1 MKKVIIK
8 QEEEKVYLSDLD
20 SSSLV
25 GLELNQGL
33 KAFLLYSCE
42 KGFYCVNNTDFSK
55 LESKVFEYTIK
66 GCIEKMNVKNVFV
79 FETHKELFK
88 WMSE

>member
-25 GLELNQGL
+25 GLEFNQGV
-33 KAFLLYSCE
+33 KAFLLYSCK
-42 KGFYCVNNTDFSK
+42 KGFYCINNTDFSE
-55 LESKVFEYTIK
+55 LESKDFEDTIK
-66 GCIEKMNVKNVFV
+66 GYIEEMNVKNVFV

>member
-25 GLELNQGL
+25 GLEFNQGL

-55 LESKVFEYTIK
+55 LESKIFEDTIK
-66 GCIEKMNVKNVFV
+66 DFVETCKVQEVFV

>member
-8 QEEEKVYLSDLD
+8 QEEEKVYLSDLN
-20 SSSLV
+20 SRSLV
-25 GLELNQGL
+25 GLEFNQGV
-33 KAFLLYSCE
+33 KAFLLHSCE
-42 KGFYCVNNTDFSK
+42 KGFYCINNTDFSE
-55 LESKVFEYTIK
+55 LESKVFEVTIK
-66 GCIEKMNVKNVFV
+66 GYVEDMNVKNLFV